1 MMKHGL
7 FITFEG
13 IDGSGKTTQWKLTGK
28 YLNRGGHD
36 VLALRE
42 PGSTPL
48 SERIRK
54 ILLYKK
60 LTITPV
66 AELNLYLAARA
77 GLVQEVIAP
86 ALKQGQ
92 IVICDRFYDS
102 TTAYQGYGRG
112 LDIPL
117 IKKLNALAVGAC
129 IPDLTFLVD
138 VDYATSLSRR
148 KKTSDRLESESRA
161 FFKRVREGF
170 LEIARKNKQRI
181 VVLDG
186 RKTIDA
192 LFEEV
197 CACLNRKLNI

>member
-1 MMKHGL
+1 MKHGW
-7 FITFEG
+7 FVTFEG
-13 IDGSGKTTQWKLTGK
+13 IDGSGKTTQWKLTEK
-28 YLNRGGHD
+28 YLRKCGYD
-36 VLALRE
+36 LLALRE
-42 PGSTPL
+42 PGSTAL
-48 SERIRK
+48 AERIRK
-54 ILLYKK
+54 ILLDKK
-60 LTITPV
+60 LAITPV

-86 ALKQGQ
+86 ALKQGR
-92 IVICDRFYDS
+92 VVVCDRFYDS

-112 LDIPL
+112 LDIAL
-117 IKKLNALAVGAC
+117 IRKLNALAVGSC

-170 LEIARKNKQRI
+170 LEIARKNKKRV

-186 RKTIDA
+186 RTSVDE
-192 LFEEV
+192 LFAEV
-197 CACLNRKLNI
+197 RAWLNRRLTI